1 MMSALVAGGVE
12 EAAFRGYM
20 QAPLERR
27 YGPSIA
33 IAVVALV
40 FFFAHF
46 APIAALPGFVLGGI
60 MWGLLA
66 FWSGSILPGVILHTL
81 VDTVSFLWAWS
92 NPAHGKQLASSRV
105 WETGMDTN
113 FCLLASGA
121 LVMGLLAVGAFAMLA
136 TVTRDQ
142 RTADVTAKKMSGA

>member
-66 FWSGSILPGVILHTL
+66 FWSGSILPGVLLHTL

-105 WETGMDTN
+105 WETGVDTN